1 VTAEEN
7 FKAETAA
14 FATFSPFKSRL
25 HRYWEWF
32 VLKAA
37 PRVASQV
44 RAQKFLH
51 YAFFARLSPKTF
63 RRLGLSDDRLLSAG
77 AFLFVS
83 AFNGDAQAYFRG
95 FSEKLSPAMNDLWNT
110 SVGWRDAARYE
121 NLDAFIRTYR
131 RYVTFYYSAY
141 EDSSNRVRAALEL
154 RGDVD
159 RLARAAASPEFDDA
173 AFRRA
178 YDDVV
183 QTVWGNARG
192 AGA

>member
-7 FKAETAA
+7 VKAETAA

-37 PRVASQV
+37 PRVERQV
-44 RAQKFLH
+44 RAQDFLH
-51 YAFFARLSPKTF
+51 YAFFVRLPPKVF
-63 RRLGLSDDRLLSAG
+63 RQLGISDDRLLSAG
-77 AFLFVS
+77 AFLFLS

-95 FSEKLSPAMNDLWNT
+95 FSEKLSPAMNDLWST

-121 NLDAFIRTYR
+121 NLDRFIRTYR
-131 RYVTFYYSAY
+131 RYVTFHYTAY
-141 EDSSNRVRAALEL
+141 QDSSKRVRAALKL
-154 RGDVD
+154 RAHID
-159 RLARAAASPEFDDA
+159 RLARAAVSPEVDDA

-178 YDDVV
+178 YDEVV
-183 QTVWGNARG
+183 QTVWGNAKEGTR
-192 AGA
+192 